1 MVVMS
6 VFVQAQAPQKM
17 NFQALV
23 CDSANELVTNR
34 SISIEISVLNGSNSA
49 VYTETQTVTTNDNG
63 VATLVVGEGKATQ
76 GSFSGIDWSAG
87 NYYLQTTADLGGGA
101 SAIVSTTPLL
111 SVPYALYAEKAGG
124 NTYTK
129 EEVDALLVA
138 VESKIGE
145 NGGSGEQGNSVRPV
159 QASENTTGSVHIENG
174 AIKALFSV
182 SADEQVYFSQG
193 NLQYQ
198 ASTNTWRFADNQYDM
213 IGDDNKN
220 ISSTYDGWID
230 LFGWGTSSYNGK
242 DPYMT
247 STSCSDYGFVVADAI
262 NTYLHTY
269 PDIAGTSYDWGVHN
283 AISNGGNAVG
293 QWRTLTGSEWYYV
306 LNRSGL
312 SNYAMVNGVKGLIL
326 LPDNWTAPL
335 GIEITHFGNMQT
347 YTISEWTKME
357 ANGAVFLP
365 AAGYRIGSDVIDVG
379 NGYYWSSSA
388 HSWDS
393 TNAIDEKFSVDYS
406 AAPFDYEYN
415 RSYGRSVRLVKM
427 EQAPKE
433 MNFQVL
439 VRNSANELVP
449 NKRIS
454 IEISVLNGSNSAV
467 YTETQIVTTNDNG
480 VATLVVGEGKAT
492 QGSFSG
498 IDWSAGNYYLQTKV
512 NIGVWSEDI
521 ITGTTPLLSVPY
533 ALYAEKAGNT
543 YTKAEIDALLAEL
556 ESKIGEGGG
565 SGEQGNSGNGV
576 SNGMEYVDLGLSVKW
591 ATCNIGASK
600 PEEYGNYYAWGE
612 TATKTEYDWSTY
624 KYGSST
630 KLTKYCKDSQ
640 WGIVDNKTTLEKSD
654 DVAYTTLGGKWR
666 MPTDAEWTEL
676 RTKCNWTW
684 VTYSGVKGY
693 KVEAANGNSIFLP
706 AAGYRWTSYRNHAGS
721 DGIYWS
727 SSLDHYS
734 NYAMIVNFRSYYVVR
749 ECNVRAVGYSV
760 RPVLSVDS
768 GK

>member
-1 MVVMS
+1 MKQIFLFFAMVVMS

-23 CDSANELVTNR
+23 CDSANELVPNR

-76 GSFSGIDWSAG
+76 GSFSSIDWSAD

-129 EEVDALLVA
+129 EEVDALLAA

-220 ISSTYDGWID
+220 ISSSYDGWID

-247 STSCSDYGFVVADAI
+247 STSCSDYGFVVVDAI

-293 QWRTLTGSEWYYV
+293 QWRTLTSSEWYYV
-306 LNRSGL
+306 LDRRPNASALKG
-312 SNYAMVNGVKGLIL
+312 SATVNGVKGMIL

-335 GIEITHFGNMQT
+335 GIEFPRFGNT

-365 AAGYRIGSDVIDVG
+365 AAGYRIGLDVIDVDC

-388 HSWDS
+388 QYSWDS
-393 TNAIDEKFSVDYS
+393 TNAYDKKFSVDYR
-406 AAPFDYEYN
+406 APVDYEYN

-427 EQAPKE
+427 EQAPKK

-449 NKRIS
+449 NELIS

-467 YTETQIVTTNDNG
+467 YTEKQTVTTNDNG
-480 VATLVVGEGKAT
+480 VATLVVG
-492 QGSFSG
+492 QP
-498 IDWSAGNYYLQTKV
+498 KV
-512 NIGVWSEDI
+512 HF
-521 ITGTTPLLSVPY
+521 
-533 ALYAEKAGNT
+533 
-543 YTKAEIDALLAEL
+543 LA
-556 ESKIGEGGG
+556 
-565 SGEQGNSGNGV
+565 
-576 SNGMEYVDLGLSVKW
+576 
-591 ATCNIGASK
+591 
-600 PEEYGNYYAWGE
+600 
-612 TATKTEYDWSTY
+612 
-624 KYGSST
+624 
-630 KLTKYCKDSQ
+630 
-640 WGIVDNKTTLEKSD
+640 
-654 DVAYTTLGGKWR
+654 
-666 MPTDAEWTEL
+666 
-676 RTKCNWTW
+676 
-684 VTYSGVKGY
+684 
-693 KVEAANGNSIFLP
+693 
-706 AAGYRWTSYRNHAGS
+706 
-721 DGIYWS
+721 
-727 SSLDHYS
+727 
-734 NYAMIVNFRSYYVVR
+734 
-749 ECNVRAVGYSV
+749 
-760 RPVLSVDS
+760 
-768 GK
+768 